1 MYGVTCRFN
10 GGNMNTFFSK
20 LVWAMIALSFA
31 YWASLA
37 AMMFLVLDAIN

>member
-1 MYGVTCRFN
+1 
-10 GGNMNTFFSK
+10 MNNVFSK